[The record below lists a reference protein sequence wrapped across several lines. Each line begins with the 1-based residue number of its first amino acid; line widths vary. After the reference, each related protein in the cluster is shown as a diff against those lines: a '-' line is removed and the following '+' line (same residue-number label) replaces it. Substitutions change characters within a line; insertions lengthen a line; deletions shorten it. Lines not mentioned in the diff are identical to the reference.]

1 MPDGLTAA
9 AWLLVAGPLLGIF
22 GFYDTGLYRVWNM
35 PREEQLALV
44 GAHRRGWTLL
54 NVGFVVATVLT
65 ASGLAV
71 LAGSLHVEDAPRAAL
86 VAVAVAYAIAGALWC
101 VVLAA
106 RSRTTPLLADLV
118 AAGKPTE
125 PAEAVV
131 GAALGGLFIAF
142 SLIAASALLV
152 LGITLTLAGG
162 VTAAVA
168 WFATLIGALAIG
180 VILATGDLIPAVLYL
195 PTLVLGIA
203 LLLGWT

>member
-1 MPDGLTAA
+1 MHDGLTVA
-9 AWLLVAGPLLGIF
+9 AWLLVAGPLLGVL

-44 GAHRRGWTLL
+44 GAHRRGWTAL
-54 NVGFVVATVLT
+54 NAGFVVATLFT
-65 ASGLAV
+65 AAGLGV
-71 LAGSLHVEDAPRAAL
+71 LAGTLAVDDAPRAAL
-86 VAVAVAYAIAGALWC
+86 AAIAVAYAVAGTLWC

-131 GAALGGLFIAF
+131 GAALGGVFIAF
-142 SLIAASALLV
+142 SLIASVALLA

-162 VTAAVA
+162 VAAAVA
-168 WFATLIGALAIG
+168 WFATLIGALAIV
-180 VILATGDLIPAVLYL
+180 VIFVTGDLVPAVLYL
-195 PTLVLGIA
+195 PTLFLGIA
-203 LLLGWT
+203 LLAGWT